1 MFCVECGREGELVG
15 SLCIECYS
23 KRHAT
28 ASIPD
33 HVDLALCAHCS
44 AMETDKGWEDVGSVR
59 EAAALSVERALR
71 LPKGAKLSE
80 ARVHLAERDER
91 NMEAKVDVTFSLE
104 GHTFERALST
114 IIRLKRGSCTECS
127 KQQGNYYEAILQI
140 RGQERELDTVTERSI
155 KERVTDRV
163 FSMRKSSREVFV
175 SKVEKVK
182 GGLDFYFSTIPAARN
197 IARELQESR
206 CAEYKESSS
215 LWGRRDGKDI
225 YRMTY
230 LVRLPG
236 FGKGDIVFHGGREY
250 YVRGLSKGVVHGFDL
265 VTGEERAIKIKDAD
279 ACALTMDKSRVL
291 KAQVISESARELQVL
306 DPETNA
312 PVEVKKP
319 GGFSRKGEQVRLV
332 KTKRGAYVL
341 SDSW

>member
-15 SLCIECYS
+15 SLCVECFS
-23 KRHAT
+23 KRRAS

-33 HVDLALCAHCS
+33 HVDLSLCAHCS
-44 AMETDKGWEDVGSVR
+44 AMETDKGWVDVGSIR
-59 EAAALSVERALR
+59 EAAVYSVERALV
-71 LPKGAKLSE
+71 LPKGARLSE
-80 ARVHLAERDER
+80 ARVHLSEKDER
-91 NMEAKVDVTFSLE
+91 NMEAKVDVIFSLE
-104 GHTFERALST
+104 GHAFQRALST
-114 IIRLKRGSCTECS
+114 IVRLKRGSCTECS
-127 KQQGNYYEAILQI
+127 KQQGRYYEAILQV
-140 RGQERELDTVTERSI
+140 RGNERELDSAVERSIQTLVTER
-155 KERVTDRV
+155 VA
-163 FSMRKSSREVFV
+163 SMRKSSREVFI
-175 SKVEKVK
+175 SKVAKVK

-197 IARELQESR
+197 VARELQETR

-236 FGKGDIVFHGGREY
+236 FGRGDIVLHQGHEY

-265 VTGEERAIKIKDAD
+265 VSGEERAIKIKDSD
-279 ACALTMDKSRVL
+279 TCALSADKGRVQ
-291 KAQVISESARELQVL
+291 KALVLSESPREVQLL
-306 DPETNA
+306 DPETNS
-312 PVEVKKP
+312 PVDLKKP

-332 KTKRGAYVL
+332 KTKRGTYVL

>member
-23 KRHAT
+23 KRHAG

-33 HVDLALCAHCS
+33 HVDLVLCAHCS
-44 AMETDKGWEDVGSVR
+44 SMETEKGWADVGSVR
-59 EAAALSVERALR
+59 EAAVLAVEHALA
-71 LPKGAKLSE
+71 LPKGASLSE
-80 ARVHLAERDER
+80 ARVHLAEKDER
-91 NMEAKVDVTFSLE
+91 NMEAKVEVVFSLE
-104 GHTFERALST
+104 GHTFERALGT
-114 IIRLKRGSCTECS
+114 IVRLKRGSCTECS
-127 KQQGNYYEAILQI
+127 KQQGRYYEAILQV
-140 RGQERELDTVTERSI
+140 RGQEREFDKATERGIQTLVTERVS
-155 KERVTDRV
+155 
-163 FSMRKSSREVFV
+163 SMRKSSREVFL

-197 IARELQESR
+197 IARELQETR
-206 CAEYKESSS
+206 CAEYKESSR

-236 FGKGDIVFHGGREY
+236 FGKGDIVLHQGREY
-250 YVRGLSKGVVHGFDL
+250 YVRGLSKGVAHGFDL
-265 VTGEERAIKIKDAD
+265 VSGEEKSIKIKDSDSCSLSAEKGRVQK
-279 ACALTMDKSRVL
+279 ALVL
-291 KAQVISESARELQVL
+291 SESPRELQVL
-306 DPETNA
+306 DPDTNS
-312 PVEVKKP
+312 PIDLKKP

-332 KTKRGAYVL
+332 KTKRGTYVL

>member
-1 MFCVECGREGELVG
+1 MFCVECGREGELIG
-15 SLCIECYS
+15 SLCVECYS
-23 KRHAT
+23 KRQAT

-33 HVDLALCAHCS
+33 HVDVTLCAHCS
-44 AMETDKGWEDVGSVR
+44 AMETSKGWEDIGSVR
-59 EAAALSVERALR
+59 EAATFAVERALV
-71 LPKGAKLSE
+71 LPKSASLSE
-80 ARVHLAERDER
+80 VLVRLAERDER
-91 NMEAKVDVTFSLE
+91 NMEAKVEVIFSLE

-114 IIRLKRGSCTECS
+114 IVRLKRGSCTECS
-127 KQQGNYYEAILQI
+127 KKQGNYYEAILQV
-140 RGQERELDTVTERSI
+140 RGQDRELDKATERAIQTMVTERVS
-155 KERVTDRV
+155 
-163 FSMRKSSREVFV
+163 SMRKSNREVFV

-182 GGLDFYFSTIPAARN
+182 GGLDFFFSTIPAARN

-236 FGKGDIVFHGGREY
+236 FGKGDIVLHGGREY

-265 VTGEERAIKIKDAD
+265 VTGEERAIKIKDSD
-279 ACALTMDKSRVL
+279 ACALSMDKSRVL
-291 KAQVISESARELQVL
+291 KALVISESARELQML

-312 PVEVKKP
+312 PIEVKKP

-332 KTKRGAYVL
+332 KTKRGVYVL